1 LRGWLKISA
10 FQDVSIF
17 VYLSSFGSVVSQS
30 NSAFCRI
37 DGNEVPWDISA
48 MRLGANEA
56 KAVGEEVRRLD
67 PAAEIYLYGSRANDS
82 AKGGD
87 IDLLVVSDTL
97 EFRDVLRLRTR
108 ILDRIGWQQL
118 DLLVRR
124 RDQADEPLAAMAQE
138 TGIKL

>member
-1 LRGWLKISA
+1 MSFSCRHHCILKS
-10 FQDVSIF
+10 DVKA
-17 VYLSSFGSVVSQS
+17 
-30 NSAFCRI
+30 SAFCRI
-37 DGNEVPWDISA
+37 DGNEVSWDISA
-48 MRLGANEA
+48 MRLDANEA

-87 IDLLVVSDTL
+87 IDLLVISDTL
-97 EFRDVLRLRTR
+97 GFREVLRLRTR

-118 DLLVRR
+118 DLVVRR
-124 RDQADEPLAAMAQE
+124 RDQLDEPLAAMAQE